1 MKNLKL
7 LFAFLLLSTLSLNA
21 QNTTNEPT
29 TYKVTFID
37 IDQYQLKEMIPI
49 CMELFDVF
57 PEHREESI
65 YVLYFDSNNVV
76 TEQELKAKL
85 LENNITHKFTLNTTS
100 DEK

>member
-37 IDQYQLKEMIPI
+37 IDQFQLKEMVPI
-49 CMELFDVF
+49 CMELFEVS

-65 YVLYFDSNNVV
+65 YALYFDSNNEV

-85 LENNITHKFTLNTTS
+85 LEHNITHKFTLNILG